1 MNAGLYVERNN
12 FSEQIAAET
21 EAQLKKLFG
30 LITPA
35 NSRLAY
41 LREMF
46 FLAPDVIR
54 SKQSYSREDIASKLY
69 KNRLVGNL
77 EEGLESAS
85 SLIEKG
91 IGRARFINTIPE
103 MGEPKYQ
110 LEVSRPLSLLGS
122 GLL

>member
-1 MNAGLYVERNN
+1 MIADLFVKRNDHP
-12 FSEQIAAET
+12 EQIAAGT

-30 LITPA
+30 LMTPA

-41 LREMF
+41 LREVF

-69 KNRLVGNL
+69 ENRLVGNL

-91 IGRARFINTIPE
+91 IGRARFISTISE
-103 MGEPKYQ
+103 MSEPKYR
-110 LEVSRPLSLLGS
+110 LEMSRPLSLLGS
-122 GLL
+122 GLF